1 MLLFFLYCCKHLC
14 NVVNSCKDAFAITI
28 SRWTALSRT
37 TDCLSSMG
45 PLMGVQPDSGSTD
58 PGAAVTRPDSDM
70 TAGLHTILAGC
81 TLAFKSCDTGF
92 FELVNRLMTL
102 GTPG

>member
-1 MLLFFLYCCKHLC
+1 MDCTVEIDRLLHLL
-14 NVVNSCKDAFAITI
+14 VIDGSVDG
-28 SRWTALSRT
+28 RRL
-37 TDCLSSMG
+37 
-45 PLMGVQPDSGSTD
+45 QPDSGSTD

-70 TAGLHTILAGC
+70 TAGLHTVLAGC
-81 TLAFKSCDTGF
+81 TLAFKSCNTGF